1 MMLHFIA
8 LPRSI
13 DFLTGVK
20 HHHWECRCLT
30 DPNINMVP
38 KEVNFN
44 NDVQG
49 IYTYVYAYIYIY
61 GCICLHIYVYIYI
74 YIRVYVYKHIYV
86 CVYIYIC
93 MYLYIYVCIYICVCI
108 YIYVCMYMYVYIYM
122 YVYTYIY
129 SIWSFFKDTIPPFI
143 IDTRSTQQIFVAAQ
157 VVTSSSKELGLCSV
171 QWHSGGHEVGSSAA
185 GAVPPGYPR
194 GRLQVTRSNENTS
207 VYPLVNKHRP
217 WKSPIFNG
225 N

>member
-49 IYTYVYAYIYIY
+49 IYMCMHIYIYIY

-74 YIRVYVYKHIYV
+74 YIRIYVYK
-86 CVYIYIC
+86 YIYI
-93 MYLYIYVCIYICVCI
+93 YIYIYVYMFINIYMYVYIYICVCI
-108 YIYVCMYMYVYIYM
+108 YIYMYVCICMYIYIYV

-129 SIWSFFKDTIPPFI
+129 SIWSLFLRYDPSFHHWHTFHA
-143 IDTRSTQQIFVAAQ
+143 TNFC
-157 VVTSSSKELGLCSV
+157 CS
-171 QWHSGGHEVGSSAA
+171 SGGDFVEQRA
-185 GAVPPGYPR
+185 GPLQRAVALGRARGGKQR
-194 GRLQVTRSNENTS
+194 GRRGAA
-207 VYPLVNKHRP
+207 RI
-217 WKSPIFNG
+217 SPREAPSHQIKREYFG
-225 N
+225 LPSGK